1 MRRERLRNADKG
13 VRSFSKKF
21 AGPDGEAKW
30 LPSDHTRLK
39 ILLLLEEV
47 MEESKERAGKFGHIK

>member
-13 VRSFSKKF
+13 LRSFRQKF
-21 AGPDGEAKW
+21 AGPHGEAKW

-39 ILLLLEEV
+39 ILLLLEV
-47 MEESKERAGKFGHIK
+47 MEESDEGLRSSAI